1 MSMNL
6 LTLVHQNVPDRCSSR
21 HVLNQNVVTQGSCLG
36 VLLSGWD
43 EDLGLGVRAV
53 FTWVGVALL
62 SGKEKKKRCL
72 QDGTTRGWNPESL
85 MASLLEKHLFKWSC
99 LHLLEIEHIYCISI
113 ENIFWSSTCTLF
125 TYLFMECVDFK

>member
-62 SGKEKKKRCL
+62 SGKEKKKKMPTRWHHKRL
-72 QDGTTRGWNPESL
+72 ESRITDGLTAGKTS
-85 MASLLEKHLFKWSC
+85 
-99 LHLLEIEHIYCISI
+99 
-113 ENIFWSSTCTLF
+113 
-125 TYLFMECVDFK
+125 V